1 MRGMLSD
8 IRFSLRLLRKSP
20 VFAGAA
26 VLSLA
31 LGIGAATT
39 VFSAFRAVFLRPLP
53 FARPARLVEILKALP
68 AGQSPYPTITDVA
81 FWKRFS
87 RSFESIGEYASYRPM
102 TLLGTAEPESVFAL
116 EVEKDLF
123 PTLRARPLMGRVFE
137 AADFENG
144 NPRSVLL
151 AWKTW
156 REDFNGEPRVIGR
169 RVTLNDRSFWVI
181 GVMPADFRYPNTFPH
196 LWIADR
202 DGVTDAG
209 TATRG
214 VVARLKPGV
223 PLESARAELERLRPA
238 LAQLLP
244 ESKRNFHIEMA
255 RVGEQ
260 DAAPYRYGFLL
271 LCGAA
276 GTLALIASLNMAA
289 LMLARNVTR
298 EGEFAIRSALGAAR
312 WRLVRHAMAESLLL
326 AGGGGLC
333 GICLAWAGN
342 RALLAWLPAHYG
354 IARLSDT
361 RMDLAALLFAF
372 TLASMTAL
380 IFGAGPALVLS
391 RLRPQEFSRTMTP
404 NRNAVRWRGA
414 LVVSEMALSL
424 MLLIGAGLLI
434 RSFVT
439 LANVNPGFRTDHVLT
454 MTVPFETQLV
464 KDQAKL
470 RQRFTE
476 ILARAE
482 GVPGVASAG
491 VTTAIPMGMI
501 EVSMNVKLEER
512 PGQEVP
518 TGFKAVSAGYF
529 GTMGIPLRRGRMFD
543 LRDDAA
549 APPVAIV
556 NQAFARRYWPGLDPV
571 GRHIDKSITVIGV
584 LADIHN
590 HRLSVADGP
599 EFYQP
604 YLQRIGPSI
613 GAMLVARTH
622 GDPAGMAAALREAIH
637 QAYPNQPV
645 SDIATMKA
653 RVADSLAEPRLYTL
667 LLSIFA
673 ALAMI
678 LSAIGIF
685 GATWYTAGRRTREFG
700 IRMALGA
707 QPASVVWAAIREG
720 LALIA
725 AGSLSGVIA
734 GWALKR
740 SMEHL
745 LFGVKAGDP
754 VAFVCAPA
762 LLAAVAAIACWLPA
776 RRAASA
782 DPNAALRE
790 E

>member
-1 MRGMLSD
+1 
-8 IRFSLRLLRKSP
+8 
-20 VFAGAA
+20 
-26 VLSLA
+26 
-31 LGIGAATT
+31 
-39 VFSAFRAVFLRPLP
+39 
-53 FARPARLVEILKALP
+53 
-68 AGQSPYPTITDVA
+68 
-81 FWKRFS
+81 
-87 RSFESIGEYASYRPM
+87 
-102 TLLGTAEPESVFAL
+102 
-116 EVEKDLF
+116 
-123 PTLRARPLMGRVFE
+123 
-137 AADFENG
+137 
-144 NPRSVLL
+144 
-151 AWKTW
+151 
-156 REDFNGEPRVIGR
+156 
-169 RVTLNDRSFWVI
+169 
-181 GVMPADFRYPNTFPH
+181 
-196 LWIADR
+196 
-202 DGVTDAG
+202 
-209 TATRG
+209 
-214 VVARLKPGV
+214 
-223 PLESARAELERLRPA
+223 
-238 LAQLLP
+238 
-244 ESKRNFHIEMA
+244 
-255 RVGEQ
+255 
-260 DAAPYRYGFLL
+260 
-271 LCGAA
+271 
-276 GTLALIASLNMAA
+276 
-289 LMLARNVTR
+289 
-298 EGEFAIRSALGAAR
+298 
-312 WRLVRHAMAESLLL
+312 
-326 AGGGGLC
+326 
-333 GICLAWAGN
+333 
-342 RALLAWLPAHYG
+342 
-354 IARLSDT
+354 
-361 RMDLAALLFAF
+361 
-372 TLASMTAL
+372 
-380 IFGAGPALVLS
+380 
-391 RLRPQEFSRTMTP
+391 
-404 NRNAVRWRGA
+404 
-414 LVVSEMALSL
+414 
-424 MLLIGAGLLI
+424 
-434 RSFVT
+434 
-439 LANVNPGFRTDHVLT
+439 
-454 MTVPFETQLV
+454 
-464 KDQAKL
+464 
-470 RQRFTE
+470 
-476 ILARAE
+476 
-482 GVPGVASAG
+482 
-491 VTTAIPMGMI
+491 
-501 EVSMNVKLEER
+501 
-512 PGQEVP
+512 
-518 TGFKAVSAGYF
+518 
-529 GTMGIPLRRGRMFD
+529 MFD